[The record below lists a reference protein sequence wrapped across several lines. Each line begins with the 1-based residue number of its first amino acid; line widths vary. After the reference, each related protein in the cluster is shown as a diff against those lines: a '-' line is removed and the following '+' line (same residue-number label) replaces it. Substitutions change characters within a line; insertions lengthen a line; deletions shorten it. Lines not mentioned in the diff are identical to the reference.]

1 MYEQDEVNVN
11 ATVSADAQTE
21 TSETYET
28 DSEAAA
34 EPTPE
39 PEPEPATDTQD
50 PPAAAAATWDESGA
64 VSLAPTPDRWAGIDP
79 GVREYIEHRIT
90 ERLADLSLAE
100 LKP

>member
-1 MYEQDEVNVN
+1 MDEQDEVNVN

-21 TSETYET
+21 TSETSET

-34 EPTPE
+34 AA
-39 PEPEPATDTQD
+39 PEPAPEPQ
-50 PPAAAAATWDESGA
+50 AAAVTWNESGA

>member
-1 MYEQDEVNVN
+1 MDEQDDVNTN

-28 DSEAAA
+28 GTDAAPAADAAA
-34 EPTPE
+34 
-39 PEPEPATDTQD
+39 ASDDTQD
-50 PPAAAAATWDESGA
+50 PAPSAATWNEAGD

-90 ERLADLSLAE
+90 ERLAE